1 MEKRIL
7 QLLTSHGTLVTPEV
21 MDYISKKPDPE
32 SYVKSILKNLKEAP
46 LYLTIDIMKSV
57 ELNAGLGEQLNTD
70 SEVGVHTG
78 ISGGYE
84 WRDDKAEEHV
94 ETKTVPVQP
103 TEDPAP
109 VKELEPKLEP
119 ELGLEHER
127 RLEIEPSLEV
137 TGSLKKPAALE
148 YSEEIRVIKDVTG
161 ESTSE
166 GTIKDFSKYFSERF
180 HKLRHILQLQR
191 REAMGSETIAQA
203 KTRQGPVKLIGIVN
217 IARTTK
223 QNHKIIEIE
232 DETETI
238 SILINNTSPLI
249 NMTFINDEVICVIGK
264 LTKSYLVYVEDIIRP
279 DVPIT
284 RSRAKADVPV
294 GCLFMSDI
302 HIGSN
307 TFLHD
312 TWNKF
317 VQWLNGRC
325 DLNGTE
331 KLLDKLKYIVVSGDL
346 VDGIG
351 VYPKQELELDISD
364 IYAQY
369 ENLANKFQDIPDHIK
384 LIVQPGNHDAV
395 RPAEPQPTFPGEI
408 TKLFNG
414 NILFLGN
421 PCHFKLHNVDI
432 LSYHGRS
439 MDDFVMQI
447 PEVTYNKPLR
457 IMKEMLVRRHLAPIY
472 GNKTP
477 IAPEHDDYLVIEKI
491 PDIFVTG
498 HIHKTAVENYR
509 DILLINA
516 SAWQSQTVYQKMMNF
531 NPDPGKAVYTDLQSG
546 AVQVLNFN

>member
-21 MDYISKKPDPE
+21 MAYILEKPDPE
-32 SYVKSILKNLKEAP
+32 AYIKSTLKNLKEAP
-46 LYLTIDIMKSV
+46 LYLTIDILQSA
-57 ELNAGLGEQLNTD
+57 ELRSGPGSEIIADNGEVIPTD
-70 SEVGVHTG
+70 L
-78 ISGGYE
+78 SGGFGKVE
-84 WRDDKAEEHV
+84 DINVQLPEPGPGAESE
-94 ETKTVPVQP
+94 P
-103 TEDPAP
+103 
-109 VKELEPKLEP
+109 ELEIQPELRSETDIRPTHESEHRPELAPKLEVV
-119 ELGLEHER
+119 G
-127 RLEIEPSLEV
+127 
-137 TGSLKKPAALE
+137 GQKKPTALE
-148 YSEEIRVIKDVTG
+148 YSEDIRVLKDVTG

-166 GTIKDFSKYFSERF
+166 GTIKDFSKYFNKRF
-180 HKLRHILQLQR
+180 HKLRHILQVQR
-191 REAMGSETIAQA
+191 REAMGSSTIAQA
-203 KTRQGPVKLIGIVN
+203 RARQGPVKLIGIVN
-217 IARTTK
+217 SARTTK
-223 QNHKIIEIE
+223 QNHKILEIE

-238 SILINNTSPLI
+238 AVLINNNSPLI
-249 NMTFINDEVICVIGK
+249 NMTFINDEVLCVIGK
-264 LTKSYLVYVEDIIRP
+264 ISKSDLVYAEDIIRP

-284 RSRAKADVPV
+284 RTRARADVPV
-294 GCLFMSDI
+294 GCVFMSDI

-312 TWNKF
+312 TWDRFMK
-317 VQWLNGRC
+317 WLNGRY

-331 KLLDKLKYIVVSGDL
+331 KLLDKLKYIVVAGDI

-369 ENLANKFQDIPDHIK
+369 ENLANKFQEIPEHIK

-447 PEVTYNKPLR
+447 PAVTYNKPLR

-477 IAPEHDDYLVIEKI
+477 IAPEHEDYMVIDKI

-509 DILLINA
+509 DILMINA

-531 NPDPGKAVYTDLQSG
+531 NPDPGKVVYTDLQSG